1 MTEEDMQ
8 ATNRKQDDARIAQR
22 YLAGQLSPAEQ
33 EAYEQQFIRDSEVLQ
48 ELEATARMKVGL
60 ANLRDTGQ
68 LDSLLRGA
76 PTTARRTVAVGA
88 IAASVAMIMIAVALW
103 RGVSVPDGGALM
115 GSVSELV
122 DASGKPLVV
131 GATHVLMRT
140 RSAAYDAEVELPVEP
155 RALELRVRPE
165 TVAPAYRA
173 ALSRIHANGSVVQVA
188 MVDELKAEADG
199 FVALYVDSSQL
210 EPGPYLLVLSGTQ
223 DQTSENSTSAFR
235 LKVLGTG
242 AGVDSDTN

>member
-1 MTEEDMQ
+1 MQ
-8 ATNRKQDDARIAQR
+8 VTNRNQDDARIAQR
-22 YLAGQLSPAEQ
+22 YLAGQLSLAEE
-33 EAYEQQFIRDSEVLQ
+33 EAYEQQYIRDPDALQ

-76 PTTARRTVAVGA
+76 PTTTRRTVAVGA

-103 RGVSVPDGGALM
+103 RGVSVPDGRALM
-115 GSVSELV
+115 GSVTELV
-122 DASGKPLVV
+122 DASGRPLAV

-140 RSAAYDAEVELPVEP
+140 RSTAYDAEVELPVEP
-155 RALELRVRPE
+155 QALELRVRPE
-165 TVAPAYRA
+165 SEAPVYRA
-173 ALSRIHANGSVVQVA
+173 ALSRIQTDGSVAQVA
-188 MVDELKAEADG
+188 TVDELKAEADG

-223 DQTSENSTSAFR
+223 DQTSENATSSFR

-242 AGVDSDTN
+242 AGVDSDNN